1 MKKSFQLKNAA
12 VLAGIFAASLFLAA
26 CGGKTLYLYN
36 WTYYTPDSVIEK
48 FEAEFDVKVVYDDYP
63 TNEDMY
69 TKLRG
74 GASGYD
80 IVIPSQDYVSIMKKQ
95 DMLEKIDHSK
105 IPNLKYLRPEVIEK
119 ADYDPS
125 LDYSVPYYWGAA
137 GIAVNKTKL
146 QDYERTWDIFSMDGI
161 QGRACMLDDM
171 REVIGDALSFLGYS
185 VNTTDKAQLNE
196 ALAVVNG
203 WKSNLAKFDAD
214 MYGKS
219 FAEGEF
225 WIVQG
230 YPECIFSEYPASRR
244 DEVDF
249 FIPEAGIST
258 VSCFALFAF
267 RMRVSIS
274 AITSEIC
281 IVSSSFDASIFLVL
295 GEISLRRILAAGIF
309 AGGESM
315 VKAFWLSFR
324 QDRSHSNLIF
334 PDHLTGNLLT
344 SWLS

>member
-105 IPNLKYLRPEVIEK
+105 IPNLKNLRPEVIEK

-249 FIPEAGIST
+249 FIPEAGGPMYIDSMCIPKGAKNIELAHEFINFILRPEIYAEFLDTFGFPST
-258 VSCFALFAF
+258 IHTEAGAHKKEAPFYPPEMLRNCELKK
-267 RMRVSIS
+267 
-274 AITSEIC
+274 
-281 IVSSSFDASIFLVL
+281 DL
-295 GEISLRRILAAGIF
+295 GANLELYNEVWQQIRF
-309 AGGESM
+309 GE
-315 VKAFWLSFR
+315 
-324 QDRSHSNLIF
+324 
-334 PDHLTGNLLT
+334 
-344 SWLS
+344 